1 MLFSLNLKRAA
12 ATIADVGALTGCATI
27 IEGTSQEIMVVTNP
41 PGASCV
47 LEREGQQIA
56 VIGVTPAATL
66 IKKTKHDITIK
77 CHKAGFEEAMFLDHS
92 GLASGAVAGNVA
104 ADLLLTAGLSSII
117 DSASGADNKY
127 DSPVNITMIPSSA
140 MPAAAVAPA
149 AAAPVAAAAAPAP
162 AAASAAPAATIPPGT
177 IASTPVA
184 DDKPAKPAK
193 PAAH

>member
-1 MLFSLNLKRAA
+1 
-12 ATIADVGALTGCATI
+12 
-27 IEGTSQEIMVVTNP
+27 
-41 PGASCV
+41 
-47 LEREGQQIA
+47 
-56 VIGVTPAATL
+56 L

-77 CHKAGFEEAMFLDHS
+77 CHKAGFEEAMYLDHS

-104 ADLLLTAGLSSII
+104 ADLLLTAGLSSIV

-140 MPAAAVAPA
+140 MPAAAVAPTA
-149 AAAPVAAAAAPAP
+149 TAPAT
-162 AAASAAPAATIPPGT
+162 AASAPAATIPAGT
-177 IASTPVA
+177 VASTPVA